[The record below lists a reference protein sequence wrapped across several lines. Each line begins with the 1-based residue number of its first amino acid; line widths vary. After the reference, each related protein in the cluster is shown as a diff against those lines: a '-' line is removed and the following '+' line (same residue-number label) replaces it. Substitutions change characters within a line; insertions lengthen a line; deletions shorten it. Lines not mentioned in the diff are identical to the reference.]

1 MCLSFHDTGLQH
13 VSLRGTGFVGRT
25 PSDATVASFV
35 RALVLPLLW
44 IALCLGSAAA
54 TPGAQGTDEGF
65 SVRLADPVLK
75 LGDSTQ
81 LIVDVR
87 DRQPNLLRLPDV
99 EGVVFGQIQGPSLY
113 RSVSFSGGRT
123 VRDVI
128 YTYTV
133 PVSCDTEGRYD
144 IPPIVGVFGS
154 DELAS
159 EPLLLEVVRDQRGE
173 ALGFLQID
181 LPFERV
187 AVGQSFPVEI
197 EFGVRASATSR
208 TSATF
213 DLTLPWLGSLG
224 REAVEVLAPDRRDG
238 APTEA
243 TISGTMRV
251 PTSAARSRV
260 VDGETYRIMR
270 LRLLVTPLRIG
281 NVDLSGTVLRI
292 RTGRWR
298 ESTFLGREFQ
308 PTDEFFKR
316 LGERSFEV
324 RPLPEEGRPLGFTGA
339 VGDFDARAS
348 LDVSEMFV
356 GDSFKLIVDYTGSGN
371 LSDFAAPNLELS
383 SAFADRFAV
392 YGVSE
397 ERDNDRRRVVFDL
410 APLSAEVDEVPPVE
424 LWTFDP
430 LTWTYRVVA
439 TDPQPVRVLA
449 RATAAPPVVSDSLTD
464 EPAIE
469 SFERDI
475 VDIETGPL
483 RAAGPEGSAPRESTL
498 LALLG
503 AVAVAW
509 IALRLAARRESGP
522 LGSAA
527 DRRRALRR
535 LERELGRAET
545 PEQDLRA
552 WTGFLAARTGVPAE
566 AWVGRDVRRL
576 ARRSSED
583 DLGEVTTDL
592 IARTSEHLEAAAYGD
607 DPRVTRDQLVT
618 TARDLLEEGL

>member
-1 MCLSFHDTGLQH
+1 MA
-13 VSLRGTGFVGRT
+13 RI
-25 PSDATVASFV
+25 
-35 RALVLPLLW
+35 RALLLPLLVFTF
-44 IALCLGSAAA
+44 CLGPAAA
-54 TPGAQGTDEGF
+54 ASQTTDGGF
-65 SVRLADPVLK
+65 SVRLEDPVLK
-75 LGDSTQ
+75 LGDST
-81 LIVDVR
+81 LMKIDVR
-87 DRQPNLLRLPDV
+87 DRQPNDVRLPAVDGV
-99 EGVVFGQIQGPSLY
+99 EFGQIQGPSLY
-113 RSVSFSGGRT
+113 RSISFSGGRT

-133 PVSCDTEGRYD
+133 PVACDTEGRYE
-144 IPPIVGVFGS
+144 IPPIIGVFGD

-159 EPLLLEVVRDQRGE
+159 EPLVLEVVRDQRGE
-173 ALGFLQID
+173 VLGYLQMD

-197 EFGVRASATSR
+197 EFGIRASATSR

-213 DLTLPWLGSLG
+213 DLTLPWLASLG
-224 REAVEVLAPDRRDG
+224 REAAEVLTPDRRDG
-238 APTEA
+238 APTEV

-251 PTSAARSRV
+251 PASAARSRV
-260 VDGETYRIMR
+260 IDGETYRIMR

-281 NVDLSGTVLRI
+281 TIDLSGTVLRI

-298 ESTFLGREFQ
+298 EAPFVGREFQ
-308 PTDEFFKR
+308 PADEFFKR

-324 RPLPEEGRPLGFTGA
+324 RPLPEEDRPLGFTGA
-339 VGDFDARAS
+339 VGDFEARGS

-356 GDSFKLIVDYTGSGN
+356 GDSFKLVVDYTGTGN

-383 SAFADRFAV
+383 TAFADRFAV

-397 ERDNDRRRVVFDL
+397 ERDDDRRRVVYDL
-410 APLSAEVDEVPPVE
+410 APLSADIDEVPAVE

-430 LTWTYRVVA
+430 ISWSYRVVA
-439 TDPQPVRVLA
+439 TEAQPVRVLA
-449 RATAAPPVVSDSLTD
+449 RSTAAPPVVSDSLTV
-464 EPAIE
+464 EPE
-469 SFERDI
+469 VEGFERDI
-475 VDIETGPL
+475 VDIATGAL
-483 RAAGPEGSAPRESTL
+483 RGAGPEGSAPRESTL
-498 LALLG
+498 LALFG
-503 AVAVAW
+503 AIAVAW
-509 IALRLAARRESGP
+509 VALRLAARRETGP

-552 WTGFLAARTGVPAE
+552 WTAFLAARTGVPAE

-576 ARRSSED
+576 ARPTGED
-583 DLGEVTTDL
+583 DLGEVSTDL

-607 DPRVTRDQLVT
+607 DPRVTREQLVT